1 MYFVYAL
8 YNADNKKLYVGQTL
22 DLMKRVDEH
31 NHHLHSR
38 SYTSRFNG
46 EWRLFYQEAFS
57 KREEALKR
65 EKQLKSYRGREYLKK
80 LITDPL

>member
-8 YNADNKKLYVGQTL
+8 YNADNKKMYVGQTL

-31 NHHLHSR
+31 NHHLHCR
-38 SYTSRFNG
+38 SYASRFNG
-46 EWRLFYQEAFS
+46 EWRLFYQEAIS

>member
-1 MYFVYAL
+1 MYVC
-8 YNADNKKLYVGQTL
+8 QTL
-22 DLMKRVDEH
+22 DLINRVYEH
-31 NHHLHSR
+31 NYHLHSR

-57 KREEALKR
+57 SREEALKR